1 MDPLFIVIVLA
12 LVATGL
18 ALLLGLMSM
27 VSGGE
32 TDQALSTPLMWTRVG
47 LQAFTVLLL
56 LLATLLYGGST

>member
-1 MDPLFIVIVLA
+1 MDPLFIVIVVA

-27 VSGGE
+27 IGGGE
-32 TDQALSTPLMWTRVG
+32 ADQAFSTPLMWTRVG

-56 LLATLLYGGST
+56 VLATLLYGGGT